1 MRRVLVIAV
10 VTAAAVAAAIQPAF
24 AAEPSLVMTARC
36 AYGVVEPGGPYDLF
50 IVSTSGS
57 GLPAATRLV
66 LIESATGANF
76 PIETDAAGSFSVDFG
91 LGFLAATRTVET
103 VVFTETV
110 FNDLNGNSVLDA
122 GEAIVSSTVTLTC
135 PLTAEQKITNL
146 ITDLQSSALGP
157 GGSAINKLQAIAGSL
172 DSSNQAACNQ
182 LSALANEV
190 RAQVGKKLTQEEA
203 NTLLSAIASIKTTAG
218 CA

>member
-1 MRRVLVIAV
+1 MRRFLVIAV
-10 VTAAAVAAAIQPAF
+10 ATAAAAAAAIQPAF
-24 AAEPSLVMTARC
+24 AAEPSLVLTARC

-50 IVSTSGS
+50 ILSTSGS
-57 GLPAATRLV
+57 GLPAGTRLV
-66 LIESATGANF
+66 LIESATGADF
-76 PIETDAAGSFSVDFG
+76 PIETDAAGSFSIAFG

-110 FNDLNGNSVLDA
+110 FNDLNGNFALDA
-122 GEAIVSSTVTLTC
+122 GEAIVSSTLTLTC

-157 GGSAINKLQAIAGSL
+157 GGSVLNKLQAIAGSL
-172 DSSNQAACNQ
+172 GNNNQAACNQ
-182 LSALANEV
+182 LSAVANEV
-190 RAQVGKKLTQEEA
+190 RAQVGKKLTQDEA
-203 NTLLSAIASIKTTAG
+203 NTLLSAIASIKTAAD

>member
-1 MRRVLVIAV
+1 
-10 VTAAAVAAAIQPAF
+10 
-24 AAEPSLVMTARC
+24 
-36 AYGVVEPGGPYDLF
+36 
-50 IVSTSGS
+50 
-57 GLPAATRLV
+57 
-66 LIESATGANF
+66 ESATGAAF
-76 PIETDAAGSFSVDFG
+76 PIETDAAGSFSNLDFG

-110 FNDLNGNSVLDA
+110 FNDLNGNFALDA

-157 GGSAINKLQAIAGSL
+157 GGSVLNKLQAIAGSL
-172 DSSNQAACNQ
+172 GTNKQAACNQ

-190 RAQVGKKLTQEEA
+190 RAQVGKKLTQDEA
-203 NTLLSAIASIKTTAG
+203 NR
-218 CA
+218 